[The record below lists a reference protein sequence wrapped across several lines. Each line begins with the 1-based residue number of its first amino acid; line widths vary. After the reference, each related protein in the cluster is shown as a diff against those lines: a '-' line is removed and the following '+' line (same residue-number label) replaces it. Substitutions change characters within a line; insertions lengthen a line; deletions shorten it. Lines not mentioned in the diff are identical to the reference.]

1 MFYFT
6 WCSQTKG
13 SQLKISKN
21 FCNQLFHT
29 SKHFYLID
37 KSGTPKWVTNLHP
50 DATNLKIIL
59 FFFYSNQVFMLLTF
73 FYFIGKPTT
82 KSRAHNKKN

>member
-6 WCSQTKG
+6 WCSQING

-50 DATNLKIIL
+50 DAANLKIIL
-59 FFFYSNQVFMLLTF
+59 FFYSKLSFYATNFFLLHGQT
-73 FYFIGKPTT
+73 Y
-82 KSRAHNKKN
+82 N